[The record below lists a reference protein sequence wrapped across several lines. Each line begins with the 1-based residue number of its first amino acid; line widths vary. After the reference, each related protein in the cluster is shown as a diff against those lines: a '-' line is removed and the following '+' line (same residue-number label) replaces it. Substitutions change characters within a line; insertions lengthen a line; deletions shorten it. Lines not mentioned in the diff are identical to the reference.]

1 MDKNEDDTSIIH
13 SELYQFNQKYL
24 GDKTIFTTVY
34 EKNDDN
40 IVGGI
45 LTYSIDIEM
54 LLDTLWVLKNYRNQG
69 VGKNLVKSIEKTA
82 CYK

>member
-1 MDKNEDDTSIIH
+1 M
-13 SELYQFNQKYL
+13 
-24 GDKTIFTTVY
+24 Y